1 MWRNCPHWTK
11 TKSAESDSQPR
22 SGAGWHIP
30 TNQPPHGR
38 DTHNGPGQR
47 DGFGETV
54 GQRKCGCRACKRTS
68 PGRRL
73 MSRFRR
79 IISDTFTA
87 ADIERVRA
95 IEAVYRRG

>member
-1 MWRNCPHWTK
+1 
-11 TKSAESDSQPR
+11 
-22 SGAGWHIP
+22 
-30 TNQPPHGR
+30 
-38 DTHNGPGQR
+38 
-47 DGFGETV
+47 
-54 GQRKCGCRACKRTS
+54 
-68 PGRRL
+68 